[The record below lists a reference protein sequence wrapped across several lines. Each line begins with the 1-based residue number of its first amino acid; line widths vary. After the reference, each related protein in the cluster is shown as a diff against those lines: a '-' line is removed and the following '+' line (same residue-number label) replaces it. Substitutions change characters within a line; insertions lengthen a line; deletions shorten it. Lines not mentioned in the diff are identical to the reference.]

1 MKWLH
6 QMRRLV
12 DGGILLC
19 SFALLQYSPYLT
31 IGRID
36 KNEWLLLAVLLGTW
50 FIASGVTKLYKDRVS
65 NKYVEEIVIVFY
77 TLFVQFVLMVALLY
91 VGNAKIAILFLVE
104 ILCFFGLLQLVIKYV
119 IRKKIHYSFLNDTQL
134 SQKLD
139 SLAGAKS
146 SGKRIYSS

>member
-1 MKWLH
+1 MAIKMMKWLH

-91 VGNAKIAILFLVE
+91 VGNAKI
-104 ILCFFGLLQLVIKYV
+104 
-119 IRKKIHYSFLNDTQL
+119 
-134 SQKLD
+134 
-139 SLAGAKS
+139 
-146 SGKRIYSS
+146 